1 MHIIIP
7 RAVLCW
13 SMRKSNPAR
22 PLRPNL
28 SRAGGFTLGRDR
40 FAQISAVEGIALTQ
54 EMRATLDR
62 FDREGLSAEERRR
75 AIVRR
80 FAPAV

>member
-1 MHIIIP
+1 MLTHAQIEP
-7 RAVLCW
+7 RPSASSELF
-13 SMRKSNPAR
+13 
-22 PLRPNL
+22 
-28 SRAGGFTLGRDR
+28 SRGGGVTLGRDR

-54 EMRATLDR
+54 EMRATLDH

>member
-1 MHIIIP
+1 
-7 RAVLCW
+7 
-13 SMRKSNPAR
+13 
-22 PLRPNL
+22 
-28 SRAGGFTLGRDR
+28 
-40 FAQISAVEGIALTQ
+40 
-54 EMRATLDR
+54 MRATLDH

>member
-1 MHIIIP
+1 MLEKC
-7 RAVLCW
+7 AN
-13 SMRKSNPAR
+13 SNLAR

-28 SRAGGFTLGRDR
+28 SRAGGFTLGRDL

-75 AIVRR
+75 VIFRQ
-80 FAPAV
+80 FTPGLKE